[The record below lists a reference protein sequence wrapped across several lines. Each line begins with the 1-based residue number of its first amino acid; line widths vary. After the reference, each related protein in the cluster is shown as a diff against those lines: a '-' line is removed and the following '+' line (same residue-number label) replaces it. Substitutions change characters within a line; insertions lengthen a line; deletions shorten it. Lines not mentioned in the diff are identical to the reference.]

1 MERQELAAR
10 YVTHI
15 TPLHNPALTLPTGPI
30 EKGAND
36 GQMSYANSLVAALRA
51 AVASKILSAPKT
63 PGGRNGGKSKKR
75 SKTAA
80 LEDAPALP
88 APTAAQAPK
97 QPNWGMLDPI
107 RPLVPFADTIDM
119 LFTPKVV
126 ITVLGALLV
135 YAWFFRAAAGPT
147 NPGAAVHWSTQQRHI
162 AYDEIWRRE
171 ESELWKWLEQRV
183 AIDRVQHEVN
193 SGHKFVPDHEKEREG
208 ARVDGRDIKQREV
221 DEAIRVTEE
230 RLRVLKGRVMKER
243 EKSGSRAESLVKET

>member
-1 MERQELAAR
+1 
-10 YVTHI
+10 
-15 TPLHNPALTLPTGPI
+15 
-30 EKGAND
+30 
-36 GQMSYANSLVAALRA
+36 MSYANSLVAALRA
-51 AVASKILSAPKT
+51 AVASKISSAPKT
-63 PGGRNGGKSKKR
+63 PGGRNGKSKKR

-88 APTAAQAPK
+88 APKTPAPA

-119 LFTPKVV
+119 LFTPQVV

-135 YAWFFRAAAGPT
+135 YAWFFRAGGTAAAGPR
-147 NPGAAVHWSTQQRHI
+147 AAANWSTQQRHL

-193 SGHKFVPDHEKEREG
+193 SKHEFVPDQEREAG
-208 ARVDGRDIKQREV
+208 RSGDGRDIKQREM

-230 RLRVLKGRVMKER
+230 RLKVLKRSVEKER
-243 EKSGSRAESLVKET
+243 GRSRSRAET